1 MGAASGPSRDPEGAE
16 GTTDER
22 VLRVTG
28 LRHVMSILNAIEDGL
43 ANDLTVVEPWAC
55 DEGCFGSPLLADD
68 PFLARRRWTP
78 PADAAGPAVTRRR
91 ARPLTPRSGLR
102 LDDDM
107 TKAIG
112 KLARIDK
119 LRRTLPGCDCGWCG
133 SPTCATLAEDIVRG
147 RAAADACVRQN
158 PAQETTT

>member
-1 MGAASGPSRDPEGAE
+1 
-16 GTTDER
+16 
-22 VLRVTG
+22 
-28 LRHVMSILNAIEDGL
+28 
-43 ANDLTVVEPWAC
+43 
-55 DEGCFGSPLLADD
+55 
-68 PFLARRRWTP
+68 
-78 PADAAGPAVTRRR
+78 
-91 ARPLTPRSGLR
+91 LR

-147 RAAADACVRQN
+147 RVAADACVRQN
-158 PAQETTT
+158 PAQETTK